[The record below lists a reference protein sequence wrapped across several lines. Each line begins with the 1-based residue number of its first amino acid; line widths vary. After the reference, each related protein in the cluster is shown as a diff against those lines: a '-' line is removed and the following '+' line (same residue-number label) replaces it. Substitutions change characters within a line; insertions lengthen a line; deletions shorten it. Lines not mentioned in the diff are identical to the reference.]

1 MPARLRHAVG
11 GTKIRRNASKTFATV
26 LYWAT
31 DSPFRAS
38 GVFTERG
45 LIMSDIKRGFS
56 MSDVLHGVAKKH
68 EPTRTQQELDRLSKL
83 HGRNGTKNKQTGERA
98 KKTR

>member
-1 MPARLRHAVG
+1 
-11 GTKIRRNASKTFATV
+11 
-26 LYWAT
+26 
-31 DSPFRAS
+31 
-38 GVFTERG
+38 
-45 LIMSDIKRGFS
+45 MSDIKRGFS